1 MRNKVEDK
9 LLQSQTG
16 HKTLSM
22 LERYSAHRLCG
33 DQDKIREAQLDV
45 FSSLLPNEDQK
56 YAN

>member
-33 DQDKIREAQLDV
+33 DRDKIQEAQLDV
-45 FSSLLPNEDQK
+45 FSSLLPHEDKK
-56 YAN
+56 YTD